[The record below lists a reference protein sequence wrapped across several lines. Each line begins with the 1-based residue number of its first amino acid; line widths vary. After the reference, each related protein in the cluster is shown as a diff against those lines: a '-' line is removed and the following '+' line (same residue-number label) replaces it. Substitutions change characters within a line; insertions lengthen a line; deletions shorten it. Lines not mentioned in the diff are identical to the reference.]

1 MNDVLH
7 SCKATKEIIE
17 YKLKVYAVNFRF
29 IDVGGQM
36 TPRQKWFHYFDDVTV
51 VLFVVA
57 SSEFD
62 QKLLE
67 GQQTNRL
74 SESCSIFETIVN
86 SDCFQHAAIIVFFNK
101 SDLLA
106 EKVKHKNI
114 KEYFPSFQ
122 GNPHELQDVQYFL
135 ADMFK
140 SVQTNQNVGFYNYFT
155 TATDTKNRPLMFE
168 AVRDSILFEHIGRDG
183 SELL

>member
-1 MNDVLH
+1 VDDVLH
-7 SCKATKEIIE
+7 SRKATKEIIE

-86 SDCFQHAAIIVFFNK
+86 NDCFRRVAIILFFNK

-106 EKVKHKNI
+106 EKVKCKSI
-114 KEYFPSFQ
+114 MEYFPSFQ
-122 GNPHELQDVQYFL
+122 GNPHKLEDVQYFL
-135 ADMFK
+135 ADMF
-140 SVQTNQNVGFYNYFT
+140 STVRANQNSDFYHHFT
-155 TATDTKNRPLMFE
+155 TATNTKNIQLVFQ
-168 AVRDSILFEHIGRDG
+168 AVHDSILIRHIQDLML
-183 SELL
+183 S